1 MEYYFMKRA
10 LLTAVLLSPAVLFAQ
25 GEKPF
30 TIEGT
35 VAQLQKPAKVY
46 LNIRKGDNA
55 VLDSAAITNGRF
67 MFKGTIKEPAMASLM
82 MVIADPMAADMPRG
96 MKRDI
101 LPIFLDNTTITITAQ
116 DSISKAVVKGS
127 PANDAYEKLNGML
140 KDVTVQIKMLQQEYR
155 QLYMSRDEEGM
166 KKLEPRFD
174 ELEAREKSIMRNY
187 LDKNPGSP
195 IAMFALN
202 QYAGYEINPAEV
214 EPVFNHLDKKI
225 KRSEAGK
232 AFVQRME
239 AAKRTAVGQPAID
252 FSQAAADG
260 RQVSLTSLRG
270 KYVLVDFWASWC
282 GPCRAENPNVV
293 KAYSRYKEK
302 GFEILGVSLDDKK
315 DKWLAAIQ
323 ADNLSWIHV
332 SDLRGWKNAAAELY
346 SIRAIPQNL
355 LIDPQG
361 VIIAKNLRGDALE
374 SKLDEIMKH

>member
-1 MEYYFMKRA
+1 MKRA
-10 LLTAVLLSPAVLFAQ
+10 ILTAVLLAPVVLFAQ

-46 LNIRKGDNA
+46 LKIRKGDEA
-55 VLDSAAITNGRF
+55 SLDSATVKDGRF
-67 MFKGTIKEPAMASLM
+67 TFKGTIKEPAMASLM
-82 MVIADPMAADMPRG
+82 MEVADQPGDMPRT
-96 MKRDI
+96 MKRDV
-101 LPIFLDNTTITITAQ
+101 LTLFMDKGVITINTQ

-127 PANDAYEKLNGML
+127 AANDAYEELNNML
-140 KDVTVQIKMLQQEYR
+140 QDVTAQIKSLQKEYR
-155 QLYMSRDEEGM
+155 QLYMSKDEEGM

-174 ELEAREKSIMRNY
+174 ELEAKEKSITRQY
-187 LDKNPGSP
+187 LDKNPASP
-195 IAMFALN
+195 IAMYALN
-202 QYAGYEINPAEV
+202 EYAGYEINPTDV
-214 EPVFNHLDKKI
+214 EPVFNKLAKKV
-225 KRSEAGK
+225 KHSQAGE
-232 AFVQRME
+232 AFVKRLN

-252 FSQAAADG
+252 FAQTGADG
-260 RQVSLTSLRG
+260 KPVSLTSLRG

-293 KAYSRYKEK
+293 RAYSKYKEK

-323 ADNLSWIHV
+323 MDNLSWIHV
-332 SDLRGWKNAAAELY
+332 SDLKGWKNAAAELY

-361 VIIAKNLRGDALE
+361 VIIAKNLRGEALE
-374 SKLDEIMKH
+374 TKLGEVIK

>member
-1 MEYYFMKRA
+1 MKRA
-10 LLTAVLLSPAVLFAQ
+10 ILTAVLLAPVVLFAQ

-46 LNIRKGDNA
+46 LKMRKGDDA
-55 VLDSAAITNGRF
+55 VLDSAAVKDGRF
-67 MFKGTIKEPAMASLM
+67 TFKGALKEPALASLM
-82 MVIADPMAADMPRG
+82 MVISEPPSDMPRT
-96 MKRDI
+96 MKRDV
-101 LPIFLDNTTITITAQ
+101 LALFLDKGTITVTAQ
-116 DSISKAVVKGS
+116 DSISKADVKGS
-127 PANDAYEKLNGML
+127 EANDAYEALNGML
-140 KDVTVQIKMLQQEYR
+140 KDVTAQIKSLQAEYR
-155 QLYMSRDEEGM
+155 QLYMLKDEEGM

-174 ELEAREKSIMRNY
+174 ELEAKEKAIMHDY

-195 IAMFALN
+195 IAMYALN
-202 QYAGYEINPAEV
+202 QYAGYEINPAEI
-214 EPVFNHLDKKI
+214 EPVFNKLDKKI

-232 AFVQRME
+232 AFVLRLD

-252 FSQAAADG
+252 FSQLGADG
-260 RQVSLTSLRG
+260 TPVSLTSLRG

-293 KAYSRYKEK
+293 RAYSKYKEK

-332 SDLRGWKNAAAELY
+332 SDLKGWKNAAAELY

-355 LIDPQG
+355 LIDPKG
-361 VIIAKNLRGDALE
+361 TIIAKNLRGEALE
-374 SKLDEIMKH
+374 TKLGEVIK

>member
-1 MEYYFMKRA
+1 MKRA

-55 VLDSAAITNGRF
+55 VLDSAAITNGKF
-67 MFKGTIKEPAMASLM
+67 TFKGTIKEPAMASLM

-140 KDVTVQIKMLQQEYR
+140 EDVTVQIKMLQKEYR

-174 ELEAREKSIMRNY
+174 ELEAKEKSIMRSY

-232 AFVQRME
+232 AFVQRLE

-252 FSQAAADG
+252 FSQTAADG
-260 RQVSLTSLRG
+260 KQISLTSFRG

>member
-1 MEYYFMKRA
+1 MKRA
-10 LLTAVLLSPAVLFAQ
+10 ILTAALLAPVVLFAQ

-46 LNIRKGDNA
+46 LKIRKGDDA
-55 VLDSAAITNGRF
+55 VLDSASVKDGKF
-67 MFKGTIKEPAMASLM
+67 MFKGTIKEPAMASLLM
-82 MVIADPMAADMPRG
+82 EVSESQPDMPRT

-101 LPIFLDNTTITITAQ
+101 LPLFLDNGVITITVK

-127 PANDAYEKLNGML
+127 RANDAYEDLNGML
-140 KDVTVQIKMLQQEYR
+140 KDVTARIRSLQAEYR
-155 QLYMSRDEEGM
+155 QLYMSKDEEGM

-174 ELEAREKSIMRNY
+174 ELEAKEKSIMRNY

-195 IAMFALN
+195 IAMYALN

-214 EPVFNHLDKKI
+214 EPVFRKLDKKV
-225 KRSEAGK
+225 KRSDAGK
-232 AFVQRME
+232 AFVIRLD

-252 FSQAAADG
+252 FSQTGADG
-260 RQVSLTSLRG
+260 KAVSLNSLRG

-282 GPCRAENPNVV
+282 GPCRQENPNVV
-293 KAYSRYKEK
+293 KAYSKFKEK

-332 SDLRGWKNAAAELY
+332 SDLKGWKNAAAELY

-361 VIIAKNLRGDALE
+361 IIIAKNLRGEALE
-374 SKLDEIMKH
+374 SKLVEVIKK

>member
-1 MEYYFMKRA
+1 MKRA
-10 LLTAVLLSPAVLFAQ
+10 ILTAVLLSPVVLFAQ

-46 LNIRKGDNA
+46 LKIRKGDDA
-55 VLDSAAITNGRF
+55 TLDSAAVKDGRF
-67 MFKGTIKEPAMASLM
+67 MFKGTIKEPVLASLM
-82 MVIADPMAADMPRG
+82 METAEPPTDLPRT
-96 MKRDI
+96 MKRDV
-101 LPIFLDNTTITITAQ
+101 LMLFLDKGTITINTQ
-116 DSISKAVVKGS
+116 DSISKADVNGS
-127 PANDAYEKLNGML
+127 AANDAYEQLNGML
-140 KDVTVQIKMLQQEYR
+140 KDVTYQIKALQKEYR
-155 QLYMSRDEEGM
+155 QLYMSKDEEGM

-174 ELEAREKSIMRNY
+174 ELEAKEKAITRNY
-187 LDKNPGSP
+187 LDKHPGSP

-202 QYAGYEINPAEV
+202 EYAGYEINPAEV
-214 EPVFNHLDKKI
+214 EPVFNKLDKKI
-225 KRSEAGK
+225 RRSQAGQAFQKRIN
-232 AFVQRME
+232 
-239 AAKRTAVGQPAID
+239 AARRTAVGQPALD
-252 FSQAAADG
+252 FSQSGADG
-260 RQVSLTSLRG
+260 KPVSLASFRG

-293 KAYSRYKEK
+293 RAYSKYKAK

-332 SDLRGWKNAAAELY
+332 SDLKGWKNAAAELY

-361 VIIAKNLRGDALE
+361 VIIAKNLRGEALE
-374 SKLDEIMKH
+374 TKLGEVIK

>member
-1 MEYYFMKRA
+1 MKRA
-10 LLTAVLLSPAVLFAQ
+10 ILTAVLLSPVVLFAQ

-46 LNIRKGDNA
+46 LKIRRGDDA
-55 VLDSAAITNGRF
+55 TLDSAAVKDGRF
-67 MFKGTIKEPAMASLM
+67 LFKGTINEPVMASLM
-82 MVIADPMAADMPRG
+82 MEIAEPPSDLPRT
-96 MKRDI
+96 MKRDV
-101 LPIFLDNTTITITAQ
+101 LTLFLDKGTITVNTQ
-116 DSISKAVVKGS
+116 DSISKADVNGS
-127 PANDAYEKLNGML
+127 AANDAYEELNGML
-140 KDVTVQIKMLQQEYR
+140 KDVTCQIKALQKEYR
-155 QLYMSRDEEGM
+155 QLYMSKDEEGM

-174 ELEAREKSIMRNY
+174 ELEAKEKSITRDY
-187 LDKNPGSP
+187 LDKHPGSP
-195 IAMFALN
+195 IAMYALN
-202 QYAGYEINPAEV
+202 EFAGYEINPTEV
-214 EPVFNHLDKKI
+214 EPVFKKLDKKI
-225 KRSEAGK
+225 RRSQAGLAFEKRIK
-232 AFVQRME
+232 
-239 AAKRTAVGQPAID
+239 AAKRTAVGQPALD

-260 RQVSLTSLRG
+260 KPISLASLRG

-293 KAYSRYKEK
+293 RAYSKYKGK

-332 SDLRGWKNAAAELY
+332 SDLKGWKNAAAELY

-361 VIIAKNLRGDALE
+361 VIIAKNLRGEALE
-374 SKLDEIMKH
+374 TKLGEVIR